1 MPVTSALLSA
11 GCKKCLQEFLWL
23 SGDLAPWRKEFGGF
37 FFFCLYLFATGLFRY
52 SRNAA
57 AAGGGGVRQGLEQLE
72 KLISVGRFP

>member
-1 MPVTSALLSA
+1 MTSALLSA

-37 FFFCLYLFATGLFRY
+37 FFFLSLLVCNRSFPIL
-52 SRNAA
+52 RNAA
-57 AAGGGGVRQGLEQLE
+57 AGGGGGVRQGLEQLE